1 MRRLRGWFRNH
12 PRATDA
18 LIALLLTAFTVAG
31 GVLNAVG
38 AGDGPDTPAWS
49 IPIVALLAVA
59 TYWRR
64 TRTIAVFVAVTAV
77 SGVLAAAGVNE
88 AINLPGL
95 VMLYT
100 VASRRSRREAAY
112 AWIATLGV
120 ALMLAVR
127 EIGVADYGAF
137 IALGALVTVP
147 YAIGSAVGNRRQ
159 LLAALRERA
168 ERAEAEVEVR
178 TRVATL
184 EERARISREL
194 HDVLAHGLTV
204 MIAQSEGAA
213 SVAVTDPGRAAEAM
227 RTVAAT
233 GRESL
238 GELRRLVAA
247 ERVDVAGSGPEL
259 APVPGIDGL
268 DALADRVRAAG
279 LPVRLTRSGDLAA
292 VPDDSGRAVYRIVQE
307 SLTNVLKHGGAG
319 ATAEVVVS
327 VGSDLEVAVVDRGGA
342 GAPAPAGGGSG
353 LVGMRE
359 RVAVLG
365 GELDAGPTGEGGW
378 RVRARLPLA
387 VSAS

>member
-1 MRRLRGWFRNH
+1 VRRLRGWFRSH

-38 AGDGPDTPAWS
+38 PDGPQAQPWA
-49 IPIVALLAVA
+49 IPVVTLLAIS

-64 TRTIAVFVAVTAV
+64 TRTIAVFVGVTVV
-77 SGVLAAAGVNE
+77 SAMLAAAGAND

-100 VASRRSRREAAY
+100 VASRRSRREATY
-112 AWIATLGV
+112 AWLATLAV
-120 ALMLAVR
+120 AMLLVLR
-127 EIGVADYGAF
+127 SSDIIEYGAY

-147 YAIGSAVGNRRQ
+147 YAIGIAVGNRRQ
-159 LLAALRERA
+159 LLAALRDRA
-168 ERAEAEVEVR
+168 ERAEAEVEAR

-213 SVAVTDPGRAAEAM
+213 SVAVNDPARAAEAM

-247 ERVDVAGSGPEL
+247 ERVDVVGATPEL
-259 APVPGIDGL
+259 APVPGIDDL

-279 LPVRLTRSGDLAA
+279 LPVRLTQSGDLAS
-292 VPDDSGRAVYRIVQE
+292 VPDDCGRAVYRIVQE
-307 SLTNVLKHGGAG
+307 SLTNVLKHGGPG
-319 ATAEVVVS
+319 ASADVVVA
-327 VGSDLEVAVVDRGGA
+327 VAAAVQVTVTDRGGA
-342 GAPAPAGGGSG
+342 RTAAPAGGGAG

-359 RVAVLG
+359 RVSVLG
-365 GELDAGPTGEGGW
+365 GELEAGPTVDGGW
-378 RVRARLPLA
+378 RVRAHLPLA
-387 VSAS
+387 VGSAS